1 MFIFVDF
8 FVILCYI
15 VLCNIVSA
23 EENQVKNKDMLVNA
37 VISALFV
44 TLSCFFARLFSNIA
58 VKLVDLFVALE
69 FISASGVRAVTLTLF
84 SAFFI
89 FYISFKYGYH
99 TASFDKSEN
108 ALGALLGVIAH
119 FLLSL
124 VTLFSPWVS
133 GGTKHIGGFIAFGD
147 NYTSMEH
154 MRNIPMLTLILIGVV
169 MALVFA
175 GLIIIGTLEGVK
187 KRLRD
192 RAELTKN
199 EE

>member
-1 MFIFVDF
+1 MYYY
-8 FVILCYI
+8 ILFGWI
-15 VLCNIVSA
+15 KN
-23 EENQVKNKDMLVNA
+23 VKNKDTLVNA
-37 VISALFV
+37 LVSSLFV
-44 TLSCFFARLFSNIA
+44 TLSCFFARIFSNMA

-89 FYISFKYGYH
+89 AFISFKYGYH
-99 TASFDKSEN
+99 TASFEVKEN
-108 ALGALLGVIAH
+108 VVGALVGTGIH
-119 FLLSL
+119 FLLAL
-124 VTLFSPWVS
+124 VTLFSPWVA

-147 NYTSMEH
+147 NYTSIEH
-154 MRNIPMLTLILIGVV
+154 MKNIPMLTLILIGAL

-192 RAELTKN
+192 RAELTGKS
-199 EE
+199 EEEAK